1 VVLEAVTLHIRTG
14 QSVQFEQAFQQAQ
27 SIIAS
32 MPGYLSHE
40 LQRSVEKADEYLLLV
55 QWRTL
60 EDHTVGF
67 RNHPEFAEWKRLLH
81 HFYDPP
87 PTIHHYERVA
97 GSGTRTP

>member
-14 QSVQFEQAFQQAQ
+14 QSAEFEKAFQQAQ
-27 SIIAS
+27 GIIAS
-32 MPGYLSHE
+32 MTGYLSHQ

-55 QWRTL
+55 RWRTL

-87 PTIHHYERVA
+87 PTIHHYEQVPGA
-97 GSGTRTP
+97 GV